1 MYDFPRRRDR
11 SRNLLLLLLLLTALF
26 FWSCTTGQYRLTAEQ
41 ILLVLRGIPQSPMD
55 GVIFRAVRVPRNVT
69 AGICGAALASA
80 GFLYQE
86 LFRNP
91 LASPDLLGV
100 SGGASAGAIC
110 AILFGTGGIAE
121 KQLFS
126 FTGGL
131 TVVLCSVLLSSA
143 IGGNRY
149 FNLVISGIILSALT
163 NSAIMAL
170 KYLAD
175 PTSELAAIDYWLM
188 GSYSL
193 AGWNDFRICAPV
205 ILTCLT
211 VLFLL
216 RYRIKVLTLGPEEA
230 QTLGIPVRSTKR
242 ICILCSTLLV
252 TASICI
258 SGIVS
263 WVGLIVPHLARALF
277 GSDFEH
283 NLAETALL
291 GAILTLAADTCAR
304 NLTSS
309 ELPISILTT
318 AFGAVCLA
326 AFLISVR
333 RTANH

>member
-1 MYDFPRRRDR
+1 MYDFARRPDR

-41 ILLVLRGIPQSPMD
+41 ILLVLRGTPQSPMD
-55 GVIFRAVRVPRNVT
+55 SVIFREVRVPRNLT

-193 AGWNDFRICAPV
+193 AGWSDFRICAPV

-263 WVGLIVPHLARALF
+263 WVGLIVPHLTRTLF

-304 NLTSS
+304 NLTAS

-326 AFLISVR
+326 VFLISAR
-333 RTANH
+333 RTADH